1 MSNPN
6 VGTTSLDNALQEI
19 VIIHGREFQ
28 QYSLNNRIYL
38 CPIDDDE
45 IDRLELQHQVFNL
58 VFDNR
63 LIFPPIRN
71 PRRVLDCGYGAGN
84 WALEVAE
91 RYPHCQVIGV
101 DISPH
106 MQPLDIPDNLWLQ
119 VDNLNRP
126 FTFPSRHFD
135 LVHSRLVA
143 SGLDRSRWSSYIRD
157 LVRVTKRG
165 GWVQMA
171 EISFNVQSDNG
182 SITDRHALREWSRRY
197 MRALEDLKDLR
208 VAPRLASL
216 MTAAGLQEVDMR
228 MIQLPLSAWS
238 SDPRSN
244 QIGALNRSNIHQ
256 LLESLALYPLTHR
269 LHMTLDDFDS
279 LIQRARAEVDDHTLK
294 VYFPLYVAIGRKPL

>member
-1 MSNPN
+1 MNIVTQMWARLRS
-6 VGTTSLDNALQEI
+6 TALCKKSSS
-19 VIIHGREFQ
+19 FTA
-28 QYSLNNRIYL
+28 
-38 CPIDDDE
+38 DE
-45 IDRLELQHQVFNL
+45 IDRLELQQQVFNL

-63 LIFPPIRN
+63 LIFPPIHN

-91 RYPHCQVIGV
+91 RYPHC
-101 DISPH
+101 
-106 MQPLDIPDNLWLQ
+106 QPLDIPDNLWLQ

-143 SGLDRSRWSSYIRD
+143 SGLDRSRWSSYVRD

-171 EISFNVQSDNG
+171 EIYFNVQSDNG

-208 VAPRLASL
+208 AAPRLASL
-216 MTAAGLQEVDMR
+216 MTAAGLEDVDMR

-238 SDPRSN
+238 SGKISVQYWMRLVAHAELTLRRPAITPDRRLE
-244 QIGALNRSNIHQ
+244 QI
-256 LLESLALYPLTHR
+256 
-269 LHMTLDDFDS
+269 
-279 LIQRARAEVDDHTLK
+279 
-294 VYFPLYVAIGRKPL
+294 

>member
-1 MSNPN
+1 MRYYLETLTPTTVYKLTYEYSNPN
-6 VGTTSLDNALQEI
+6 VGTTSLNSALQEI

-45 IDRLELQHQVFNL
+45 IDRLELQQQVFNL

-63 LIFPPIRN
+63 LIFPPIHN

-143 SGLDRSRWSSYIRD
+143 SGLDRSRWSSYVRD

-171 EISFNVQSDNG
+171 EIYFNVQSDNG

-208 VAPRLASL
+208 AAPRLASL
-216 MTAAGLQEVDMR
+216 MTAAGLEDVDMR

-238 SDPRSN
+238 SGKISVQYWMRLVAHAELTLRRPAITPDRRLE
-244 QIGALNRSNIHQ
+244 QI
-256 LLESLALYPLTHR
+256 
-269 LHMTLDDFDS
+269 
-279 LIQRARAEVDDHTLK
+279 
-294 VYFPLYVAIGRKPL
+294 